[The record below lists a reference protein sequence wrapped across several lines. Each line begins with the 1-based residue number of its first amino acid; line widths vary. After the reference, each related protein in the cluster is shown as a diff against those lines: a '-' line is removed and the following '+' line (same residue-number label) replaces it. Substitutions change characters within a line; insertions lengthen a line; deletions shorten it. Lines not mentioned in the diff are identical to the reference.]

1 MLWRSCRISILHLSV
16 WFQITF
22 PKGNKNHRLQSY
34 TPTNDLHLT
43 GFSTFRLGVEFNLF
57 DYHWPICHHF
67 FSSSCRLPPPF
78 THAPWCLKYG
88 CCFYIK
94 CCYQSTTWITMNNV
108 SCICL
113 PGVKTR
119 CPTVQGWL
127 LAGGSTCVMIN
138 KSDWE
143 PMLIWKEPF

>member
-1 MLWRSCRISILHLSV
+1 M
-16 WFQITF
+16 
-22 PKGNKNHRLQSY
+22 
-34 TPTNDLHLT
+34 
-43 GFSTFRLGVEFNLF
+43 EFNLF
-57 DYHWPICHHF
+57 DYQWPICHHF
-67 FSSSCRLPPPF
+67 FSSSCSLPPPF
-78 THAPWCLKYG
+78 TLAPWCLKYG

-138 KSDWE
+138 NSVTESRCLFEKNLFRCWFQTKRSQNPSKWVLAVCVALFALSLSWVCAV
-143 PMLIWKEPF
+143 PAQCTSTGAWRGPSL